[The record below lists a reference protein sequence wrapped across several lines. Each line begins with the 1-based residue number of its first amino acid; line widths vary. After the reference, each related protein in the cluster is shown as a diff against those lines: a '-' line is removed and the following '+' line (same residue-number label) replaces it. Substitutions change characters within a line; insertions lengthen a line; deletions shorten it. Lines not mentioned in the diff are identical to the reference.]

1 MILVLAGTRDG
12 REIASALEKSGYSV
26 TVSVTSEYGR
36 ELAKQSA
43 ARVQAEAMTE
53 AELALF
59 IRQEGIRVL
68 VDATHPYAVNV
79 SRNAAAAAKS
89 AGIPCLRYERPC
101 SNLPDYAGISMA
113 PDMQSAAEMAVQLG
127 ETVFLTVG
135 SHTLPI
141 FRAAAKGRK
150 CRLIARVLPQP
161 DVIAACLAAGFSPAD
176 IVALQGPFSCELNM
190 ALFREYGADVMV
202 TKNSG
207 AVGGMDEKMK
217 AAIAMKMKVVVV
229 QRPALVQEQ
238 IFSSVSELTEHM
250 KRSFGR

>member
-1 MILVLAGTRDG
+1 
-12 REIASALEKSGYSV
+12 
-26 TVSVTSEYGR
+26 
-36 ELAKQSA
+36 
-43 ARVQAEAMTE
+43 
-53 AELALF
+53 
-59 IRQEGIRVL
+59 
-68 VDATHPYAVNV
+68 
-79 SRNAAAAAKS
+79 
-89 AGIPCLRYERPC
+89 
-101 SNLPDYAGISMA
+101 
-113 PDMQSAAEMAVQLG
+113 MAVHLG
-127 ETVFLTVG
+127 NTVFLTVG

-141 FRAAAKGRK
+141 FRAAAKGRN

-217 AAIAMKMKVVVV
+217 AAIAMQMKVVVV

-238 IFSSVSELTEHM
+238 VFSSVSELTEHV